1 MNKLENKDFN
11 FKEFKDILN
20 GSDIAGLEYLYENE
34 IKYYNLFI
42 PRNDYIYK
50 LYIATCSLN
59 CCVEYYESYSQTK
72 CENNF
77 DYDIYTNTRDLL
89 FKELGFDIEKLYS

>member
-59 CCVEYYESYSQTK
+59 CCVELYENEY
-72 CENNF
+72 ENDLENF
-77 DYDIYTNTRDLL
+77 DYELYTSVRNKL
-89 FKELGFDIEKLYS
+89 FTEYGFDIEKLYS